1 MVMRTQAAHE
11 TDPAVVPAE
20 QVRAAAQLFTSVVE
34 ADGRRANAEDE
45 GHLMV
50 SLIRR
55 VDYTNQL
62 LLALLNNSRA
72 AVSAPFLRGIC
83 AF

>member
-1 MVMRTQAAHE
+1 MVMRAQAAHAA
-11 TDPAVVPAE
+11 DPAVVPAD
-20 QVRAAAQLFTSVVE
+20 QVRAQARLFTSVVE

-45 GHLMV
+45 GGLMV
-50 SLIRR
+50 SLLHR

-72 AVSAPFLRGIC
+72 AVSALSLRVVCG
-83 AF
+83 